1 MRVLWLSTTKGLFN
15 SSESHFYNGC
25 GWMSSLQKLV
35 ENSDEID
42 LGVSISQREA
52 MMIKEK
58 LEELNALAKENGV
71 ELMMIV
77 PPDKYDVYQ
86 GYIINNPYPRKT
98 IIEDLERWIGD
109 CPNIVLLKESIT
121 PLVAEGEK
129 DVYLFNDTHW
139 SYKAQQVAAEQIYK
153 RLPDLK

>member
-1 MRVLWLSTTKGLFN
+1 MKVILTGATGFVGEGILLECLKDERIEKVL
-15 SSESHFYNGC
+15 
-25 GWMSSLQKLV
+25 
-35 ENSDEID
+35 
-42 LGVSISQREA
+42 SISR
-52 MMIKEK
+52 KPCGHKHEK